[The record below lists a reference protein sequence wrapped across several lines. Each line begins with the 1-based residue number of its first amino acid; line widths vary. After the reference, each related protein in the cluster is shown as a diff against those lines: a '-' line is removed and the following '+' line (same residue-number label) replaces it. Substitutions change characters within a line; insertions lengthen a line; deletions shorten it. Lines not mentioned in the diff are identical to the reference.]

1 MQTYLKINHSN
12 LQKIFTESY
21 LLRGVDASST
31 PVRESGMWSHPRF
44 HLSREADFNLLKRN
58 PYQVSRSS
66 AALPP
71 SVCQVRDCYL
81 SCSSEIVR
89 RNFNSN
95 LGRNRGT
102 QFGSFYLGGPYKK
115 KKKKQI
121 PYKGLDLDFSLEV
134 GSILITQQ
142 CRMKAPCGL
151 TLRPR
156 KADFPLFKKSTS

>member
-115 KKKKQI
+115 KKKANTLQRI
-121 PYKGLDLDFSLEV
+121 RFRFLIRGGLHFDNSTMQNE
-134 GSILITQQ
+134 G
-142 CRMKAPCGL
+142 
-151 TLRPR
+151 
-156 KADFPLFKKSTS
+156 PLWFNS